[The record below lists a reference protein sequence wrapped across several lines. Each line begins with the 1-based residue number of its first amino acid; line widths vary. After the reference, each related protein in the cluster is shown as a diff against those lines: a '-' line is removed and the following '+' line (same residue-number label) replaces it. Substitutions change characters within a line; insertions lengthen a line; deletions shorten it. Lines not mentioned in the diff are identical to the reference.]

1 MRHFVEH
8 SIGIVTA
15 LVPVIGYE
23 QATSVAK
30 EALETG
36 QGVYDVVMVARPADA
51 RTARQGSRSGVD
63 DGRPPFLARAEDLEM
78 AGLRLDSAGLIK
90 MKTLDDALVHLQR
103 IHGIVEQYAIAVK
116 RNQPSSTFAM
126 NLRRQLPTLA
136 ANLKAQFGMVSEQ
149 VTALALA
156 STRGSSENQRVR
168 TLREGVAQL
177 RQALEIA
184 ATQTKERHAVKGDA
198 GPGEDGSGE
207 HA

>member
-1 MRHFVEH
+1 
-8 SIGIVTA
+8 
-15 LVPVIGYE
+15 
-23 QATSVAK
+23 
-30 EALETG
+30 
-36 QGVYDVVMVARPADA
+36 
-51 RTARQGSRSGVD
+51 
-63 DGRPPFLARAEDLEM
+63 M

-149 VTALALA
+149 VTSLALA

-184 ATQTKERHAVKGDA
+184 ATQTKDRHAVKADA

-207 HA
+207 RA